1 MKILTVDVENT
12 MYKHQKRGEDGLYNP
27 KDRIGSAFC
36 KPQFLVM
43 VGIKWLDNKEGET
56 LQWQVSETFYS
67 SNKKYIE
74 RRLKQADLVVG
85 FNIKHDLHWL
95 KRVGID
101 NAYDLPVWDCQ
112 VAEFM
117 LEAQKNPYPS
127 LNKTC
132 EKYNI
137 PLKLDVVATEYWDN
151 GYDTDEVPTEVCS
164 EYLLG
169 DLDRTERVFLKQCE
183 QFNFNIK

>member
-1 MKILTVDVENT
+1 MNVLILDVENT
-12 MYKHQKRGEDGLYNP
+12 MYKHQKRGEDGLYDP

-36 KPQFLVM
+36 KPQFLVLSG
-43 VGIKWLDNKEGET
+43 VKWVAEDGLCTSANDVHHN
-56 LQWQVSETFYS
+56 
-67 SNKKYIE
+67 YIIQE
-74 RRLKQADLVVG
+74 YIMRADLVVG

-95 KRVGID
+95 KRVGIE
-101 NAYDLPVWDCQ
+101 NAYDLPIWDCQ
-112 VAEFM
+112 IAEFM

-132 EKYNI
+132 EKYGI
-137 PLKLDVVATEYWDN
+137 PLKLDVVATEYWDK
-151 GYDTDEVPTEVCS
+151 GYDTDEVPLSTLT

-183 QFNFNIK
+183 QFGVVL